1 MSTICF
7 CLFYDFLSPTYAH
20 KCHIQT
26 GRIRKSQGTHFFFFS
41 DTESESL
48 DTIIGE
54 EINGLF
60 NKVEEKVTLA
70 AFEDVDADTELKL
83 KQLMLKV
90 NTFNLK
96 I

>member
-1 MSTICF
+1 MLINVTFKLVELESLKGHT
-7 CLFYDFLSPTYAH
+7 
-20 KCHIQT
+20 
-26 GRIRKSQGTHFFFFS
+26 FFFFS